1 MAEAMTHRAGQLA
14 ALTVFADCFGAD
26 LYGLAGKLEPVRA
39 APGDVLM
46 RQGDDADFFV
56 ILAEGSR
63 LQIHHESD
71 GGATV
76 EFPVDACQIV
86 GEIALLKRSRRVATV
101 VATTAVSG
109 WRGGEEAFDEL
120 VQLPGVLQLLVRTAR
135 QRLAAFITP
144 IRVHARDGTDLLLRP
159 VLPGDSERSA
169 QGHVEF
175 STNTYYRRFMTSRE
189 PSKALMDYLFEV
201 DYVDHFVW
209 VVTDLDDNVVAD
221 ARFVRDEA
229 DSTVAEI
236 AFIVGDDYQGKGLGS
251 LLMKALIVAAHVDGV
266 EKFTARVLTDNLPM
280 RRILDHVGAVWERED
295 LGVVTTEIEVPELS
309 AVHLPPTLLDQIAAT
324 ARQVIRAVG

>member
-1 MAEAMTHRAGQLA
+1 LAEAMTRRAGELA
-14 ALTVFADCFGAD
+14 ALPVFADCLGAD
-26 LYGLAGKLEPVRA
+26 LDGLAGKLEPLHA
-39 APGDVLM
+39 APGDILM
-46 RQGDDADFFV
+46 RQGDVADFFL

-63 LQIHHESD
+63 VQIRHESD

-76 EFPVDACQIV
+76 EFTVGGCQIL
-86 GEIALLKRSRRVATV
+86 GEIALLRHSRRVATV

-109 WRGGEEAFDEL
+109 WRGGEDAFDEL
-120 VQLPGVLQLLVRTAR
+120 AQLPGVLQLLIRTAR

-144 IRVHARDGTDLLLRP
+144 IPVRTHDGTDLLLRP

-169 QGHVEF
+169 RGHVEF
-175 STNTYYRRFMTSRE
+175 STDTYSRSFMTSRV
-189 PSKALMDYLFEV
+189 PSKALLDYLFEV

-229 DSTVAEI
+229 DPTVAEI
-236 AFIVGDDYQGKGLGS
+236 AFIVGDDYQGRGVGS

-280 RRILDHVGAVWERED
+280 RRILDHIGAVWERED
-295 LGVVTTEIEVPELS
+295 LGVVTTEFDVPDLGTI
-309 AVHLPPTLLDQIAAT
+309 HLPRTLSDQIAAT

>member
-1 MAEAMTHRAGQLA
+1 MTRRAGELA

-26 LYGLAGKLEPVRA
+26 LYGLAGKLEPLHV

-46 RQGDDADFFV
+46 RQGDAADFFL

-63 LQIHHESD
+63 LQIRHESD

-76 EFPVDACQIV
+76 EFAVDACQVV
-86 GEIALLKRSRRVATV
+86 GEIALLRRSRRVATV
-101 VATTAVSG
+101 VATAAVSG
-109 WRGGEEAFDEL
+109 WRGGEDAFDEL

-144 IRVHARDGTDLLLRP
+144 VHVRARDGTDLLLRP

-169 QGHVEF
+169 RGHVEF
-175 STNTYYRRFMTSRE
+175 STDTYYRRFMTSRV
-189 PSKALMDYLFEV
+189 PNKALMDYLFEV

-221 ARFVRDEA
+221 ARFVRGEA
-229 DSTVAEI
+229 DATVAEI
-236 AFIVGDDYQGKGLGS
+236 AFIVGDDYQGRGLGS
-251 LLMKALIVAAHVDGV
+251 LLMKALIVAAHVGGV

-280 RRILDHVGAVWERED
+280 RRILDHIGAVWERED
-295 LGVVTTEIEVPELS
+295 LGVVTTEFDVPDLS
-309 AVHLPPTLLDQIAAT
+309 TVHLPSALLDEIAAG